1 LTYVTYPD
9 GVGIS
14 GCLDSSCPSEI
25 VIPEMID
32 SKKVTRIED
41 GAFCQWY
48 FNNNPN
54 PDSIILPNTIK
65 HIGEEAFCNL
75 DSILIPSSVVSI
87 VNGSFIDIEGDI
99 YILKPAEQNLN
110 IFDFPVEANLYA
122 CEELDEG
129 GNPVNCEDAYPSI
142 TRNLLDYDTAQAL
155 VDSTGHVEIPNTYTM
170 IEDAAFAFSSITSI
184 TIPDSI
190 LHIGEEA
197 FVGNNLDSLIIPSS
211 VISIIDG
218 TFEEF
223 EGDMYIIK
231 PVDQYINPYYLPHT
245 SNHFVCESVDGSGT
259 PVGCEDLWQST
270 TSVNAQFTYNIIDNG
285 IEITGCVATCP
296 SELVIPDEIDGLTV
310 TSIGYGA
317 FEGRSLNSV
326 TLPATLTNIDN
337 DAFYYNNLTSINF
350 PEELARIGSEAFSH
364 NQFNTI
370 SIPSN
375 ISIIEEGAFAEN
387 PGENYENW
395 NYIQIRNQILLL
407 GCVDSCPSNLVIP
420 ESINGVQVAF
430 IGKEAF
436 SEDEIYTLS
445 LPEGLI
451 EIESEAFAENYLT
464 EVIIPET
471 VTSLATNAFKY
482 NSGLQHEI
490 FTYLKIN
497 NSALLIKCTEPCP
510 TDLIIPETIDG
521 YSVTFI
527 DDSAFENSGISSL
540 SLPNTLKHIEEW
552 GFADNLLTSITI
564 PYSITG
570 LEGDTFYYNPLE
582 SIHFLGNR
590 PEFDITNR
598 DFQGSATLN
607 LVTYCPNTIGWPGE
621 PIEGITPQLD
631 ETCDSDNDGV
641 INTDDAFP
649 FDSSRNI
656 DESSDN
662 SNDQSE
668 DQYAILDIDQNGSFD
683 ALTDGLILLRYAF
696 GLTGDNLI
704 NGAID
709 TNANRTTAAEIEVY
723 IQTLVP

>member
-14 GCLDSSCPSEI
+14 GCLDSSCLSEI

-197 FVGNNLDSLIIPSS
+197 FVGNNLDSIILPNSVVSIVNGTFDEFEGDLYILKPAEQNLNVFDFPADANLYACDGLNEEGIAVNCEEAYPNITRSQLDYDSAQALVDSNGHVEIPNTHNMIEDGAFAFSSITSITIPDSILHIGEEAFVGNNLDSLIIPSS

-231 PVDQYINPYYLPHT
+231 PVDQYINPYYLPHI
-245 SNHFVCESVDGSGT
+245 SNHFVCESVDGSGN

-270 TSVNAQFTYNIIDNG
+270 TTVNAQFTYNIIDNG

-296 SELVIPDEIDGLTV
+296 SELVIPVEIDGLTV
-310 TSIGYGA
+310 ISIGVLA
-317 FEGRSLNSV
+317 FYDSGLTSV
-326 TLPATLTNIDN
+326 TLPETLTNIGHA
-337 DAFYYNNLTSINF
+337 AFMN
-350 PEELARIGSEAFSH
+350 
-364 NQFNTI
+364 
-370 SIPSN
+370 
-375 ISIIEEGAFAEN
+375 N
-387 PGENYENW
+387 PGQTDSGFRFLPFSNNAT
-395 NYIQIRNQILLL
+395 LL
-407 GCVDSCPSNLVIP
+407 GCELACPSELVIP
-420 ESINGVQVAF
+420 DTIAEYTVTRIESDAF
-430 IGKEAF
+430 RESQLTSVSLPDTIEIIDYASFEGNQIVKLVLPRNITKIYGGAF
-436 SEDEIYTLS
+436 SFN
-445 LPEGLI
+445 P
-451 EIESEAFAENYLT
+451 LT
-464 EVIIPET
+464 EV
-471 VTSLATNAFKY
+471 F
-482 NSGLQHEI
+482 
-490 FTYLKIN
+490 
-497 NSALLIKCTEPCP
+497 
-510 TDLIIPETIDG
+510 
-521 YSVTFI
+521 
-527 DDSAFENSGISSL
+527 
-540 SLPNTLKHIEEW
+540 
-552 GFADNLLTSITI
+552 
-564 PYSITG
+564 
-570 LEGDTFYYNPLE
+570 
-582 SIHFLGNR
+582 FLGNM
-590 PEFDITNR
+590 PIMESEVFYDN
-598 DFQGSATLN
+598 DNFSASIY
-607 LVTYCPNTIGWPGE
+607 YCPETTGWPGD

-631 ETCDSDNDGV
+631 ENCNNSD
-641 INTDDAFP
+641 
-649 FDSSRNI
+649 
-656 DESSDN
+656 
-662 SNDQSE
+662 

-696 GLTGDNLI
+696 DVRGESLI
-704 NGAID
+704 DGVVD
-709 TNANRTTAAEIEVY
+709 TNANRTTAAEIEAY